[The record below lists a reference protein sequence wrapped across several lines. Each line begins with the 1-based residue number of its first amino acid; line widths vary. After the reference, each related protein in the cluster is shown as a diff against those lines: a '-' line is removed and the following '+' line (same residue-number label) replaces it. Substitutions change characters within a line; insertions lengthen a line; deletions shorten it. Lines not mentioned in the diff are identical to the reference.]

1 MTSQCYNKG
10 VIKKR
15 AEAQSKTGE
24 VGKVG
29 NIMKKTDSKAQDRII
44 VNGESVPVTKNTMMP
59 VTRTEVRID
68 SLTSQTL
75 AEITNDVRALQN
87 VGKKATLLICGRVGF
102 MVENWEEL
110 GQGVNKTAL
119 NYMADELGLSKQST
133 SAMNRVYK
141 RFITDGATATLSIDG
156 DWSYGQLMELLAMED
171 EEIEAYIETKELAP
185 TMSAARIRGLVKDC
199 KEARNSIPTTAT
211 EESKPESKP
220 ENQPE
225 SKPENQPES
234 KPETEQE
241 RDAHI
246 QYARDLET
254 LHKKIL
260 RLIAQIGSVDGKMT
274 KDGSDLDRAY
284 VEMVKALGY
293 YEMTSILG
301 R

>member
-1 MTSQCYNKG
+1 
-10 VIKKR
+10 
-15 AEAQSKTGE
+15 
-24 VGKVG
+24 
-29 NIMKKTDSKAQDRII
+29 MKKTDSKAQDRII

-171 EEIEAYIETKELAP
+171 DEIEAYIETKELSP
-185 TMSAARIRGLVKDC
+185 SMSAARIRGLAKDC

-211 EESKPESKP
+211 EENQPESKS

-225 SKPENQPES
+225 SKPES

-246 QYARDLET
+246 QYARDLEN

-260 RLIAQIGSVDGKMT
+260 RLIATVGSKDGKMT

>member
-1 MTSQCYNKG
+1 
-10 VIKKR
+10 
-15 AEAQSKTGE
+15 
-24 VGKVG
+24 
-29 NIMKKTDSKAQDRII
+29 MKKTADKQQDRII

-59 VTRTEVRID
+59 VSRTEVRID

-102 MVENWEEL
+102 MVENWDEL
-110 GQGVNKTAL
+110 GQGINKTAL

-156 DWSYGQLMELLAMED
+156 DWSYGQLMELMPMED
-171 EEIEAYIETKELAP
+171 EEILTYIETKELSP
-185 TMSAARIRGLVKDC
+185 SMSAARIRELAKDC

-211 EESKPESKP
+211 EETKQET
-220 ENQPE
+220 Q
-225 SKPENQPES
+225 Q
-234 KPETEQE
+234 ETEQE

-246 QYARDLET
+246 QYARDLEN

-260 RLIAQIGSVDGKMT
+260 RLIATVGSKDGKMT
-274 KDGSDLDRAY
+274 KEGSDLDRAY

>member
-1 MTSQCYNKG
+1 
-10 VIKKR
+10 
-15 AEAQSKTGE
+15 
-24 VGKVG
+24 
-29 NIMKKTDSKAQDRII
+29 MKKTDSKQQDRII

-87 VGKKATLLICGRVGF
+87 VGKKATLLICGRVGY
-102 MVENWEEL
+102 MVDNWEEL
-110 GQGVNKTAL
+110 GQGINKTAL

-171 EEIEAYIETKELAP
+171 EEIEAYIETKELSP
-185 TMSAARIRGLVKDC
+185 SMSAARIRGLVKDC

-211 EESKPESKP
+211 EESKPENQPESKSENQPESKP

-234 KPETEQE
+234 KPEPESEPETEQE

-246 QYARDLET
+246 QYARDLEN

>member
-1 MTSQCYNKG
+1 
-10 VIKKR
+10 
-15 AEAQSKTGE
+15 
-24 VGKVG
+24 
-29 NIMKKTDSKAQDRII
+29 MKKTDSKAQDRII

-171 EEIEAYIETKELAP
+171 DEIEAYIETKELSP
-185 TMSAARIRGLVKDC
+185 SMSAARIRGLAKDC

-211 EESKPESKP
+211 EENQPESKSENQPESKP

-225 SKPENQPES
+225 SKSENQPESKSENQPESKPES

-246 QYARDLET
+246 QYARDLEN

-260 RLIAQIGSVDGKMT
+260 RLIATVGSKDGKMT